1 MPEIIYEFSE
11 LPLLIDLGT
20 EGGLVNGSAEIGYI
34 VSNGDWYI
42 RKIYLDG
49 YKPVKNGC
57 AFERK
62 SVEVEQGQ
70 LYDIIAGRLY
80 GEWHDRVQEAVNRQI
95 AGDCSIAH
103 VFDHRHDSLKHARAL

>member
-1 MPEIIYEFSE
+1 MTSLLFNFEE

-57 AFERK
+57 VFERK
-62 SVEVEQGQ
+62 SVEVEQGP
-70 LYDIIAGRLY
+70 LYNIIVGRLY
-80 GEWHDRVQEAVNRQI
+80 GEWHDRVQEAVNQQI

>member
-34 VSNGDWYI
+34 VSNGDWYNH
-42 RKIYLDG
+42 KIYHDG
-49 YKPVKNGC
+49 YKNVKHSC
-57 AFERK
+57 AFDRK
-62 SVEVEQGQ
+62 SGEVEQGQ
-70 LYDIIAGRLY
+70 LYDIIAGLLY